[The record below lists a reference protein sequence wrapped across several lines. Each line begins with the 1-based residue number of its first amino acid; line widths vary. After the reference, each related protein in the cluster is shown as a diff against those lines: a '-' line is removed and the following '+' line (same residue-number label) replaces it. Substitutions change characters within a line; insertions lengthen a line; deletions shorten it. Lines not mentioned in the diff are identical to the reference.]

1 MRFVRILQ
9 SMTLLRLALLSAA
22 LLALS
27 TPALAKDGELGCVT
41 TAWKLLGA
49 NHKVC
54 VSSFRDPDV
63 PGVVCHLGQ
72 ARTGGVK
79 GSVGLA
85 EDLSEFSL
93 SCVQTG
99 PIAPGLKLPEQQHV
113 FTEKTSVLFKG
124 TQVVRLFDKDNNARV
139 YLAISR
145 KIVEGSP
152 RNAVSTVAISPW
164 TQTAAPAQPESK

>member
-1 MRFVRILQ
+1 MLVGLA
-9 SMTLLRLALLSAA
+9 TLLALLSAA
-22 LLALS
+22 Q
-27 TPALAKDGELGCVT
+27 AKEGELGCVT

-63 PGVVCHLGQ
+63 PGVVCHLSQ

-85 EDLSEFSL
+85 EDVSEFSL

-99 PIAPGLKLPEQQHV
+99 PIAAGLRLSEQQEI
-113 FTEKTSVLFKG
+113 FSERTSALFKG
-124 TQVVRLFDKDNNARV
+124 THVVRLFDKENNALV

-145 KIVEGSP
+145 KIVDGSP
-152 RNAVSTVAISPW
+152 RNAVSNVAISPW
-164 TQTAAPAQPESK
+164 AQTAPPKTE

>member
-1 MRFVRILQ
+1 
-9 SMTLLRLALLSAA
+9 MTFTQLALLSAA
-22 LLALS
+22 LLATS
-27 TPALAKDGELGCVT
+27 TKALAKDGELGCVT

-63 PGVVCHLGQ
+63 PGVVCHLSQ

-79 GSVGLA
+79 GSVGIA
-85 EDLSEFSL
+85 EDVSEFSL

-99 PIAPGLKLPEQQHV
+99 PIAAGLKLPEQHEV
-113 FTEKTSVLFKG
+113 FTERTSVLFKG
-124 TQVVRLFDKDNNARV
+124 THVVRLFDKENNALV

-152 RNAVSTVAISPW
+152 RNSVSTVALSPW
-164 TQTAAPAQPESK
+164 VQPAAAGQPEAK

>member
-1 MRFVRILQ
+1 
-9 SMTLLRLALLSAA
+9 MTTPRSLLLSAA
-22 LLALS
+22 LFALS
-27 TPALAKDGELGCVT
+27 SSAQAKDGELGCVT

-54 VSSFRDPDV
+54 VSSFHDPDV
-63 PGVVCHLGQ
+63 SGVVCHLSQ

-85 EDLSEFSL
+85 EDQSEFSL

-99 PIAPGLKLPEQQHV
+99 PIAAGLKLPEQQEV
-113 FTEKTSVLFKG
+113 FTERTSVLFKG
-124 TQVVRLFDKDNNARV
+124 THVVRMFDKDNNTLV

-145 KIVEGSP
+145 KIVDGSP
-152 RNAVSTVAISPW
+152 RNAVSNVAISPW
-164 TQTAAPAQPESK
+164 AQPAPAAQP

>member
-1 MRFVRILQ
+1 MLVGI
-9 SMTLLRLALLSAA
+9 AA

-27 TPALAKDGELGCVT
+27 SAAQAKDGELGCVT
-41 TAWKLLGA
+41 TAWKLLGS

-54 VSSFRDPDV
+54 VSSFRDPEV
-63 PGVVCHLGQ
+63 PAVVCHLSQ

-85 EDLSEFSL
+85 EDVSEFSL

-99 PIAPGLKLPEQQHV
+99 PIAPGLKLPEQQEV
-113 FTEKTSVLFKG
+113 FTERTSVLFKG
-124 TQVVRLFDKDNNARV
+124 THVVRLFDKENNALV

-152 RNAVSTVAISPW
+152 RNAVSSVAISPW
-164 TQTAAPAQPESK
+164 AQPAPGAQPDKK

>member
-1 MRFVRILQ
+1 
-9 SMTLLRLALLSAA
+9 MTLRRLLWLPAA
-22 LLALS
+22 LLTLTLTS
-27 TPALAKDGELGCVT
+27 TAHAKDGELGCVT

-63 PGVVCHLGQ
+63 PGVVCHLSQ

-85 EDLSEFSL
+85 EDVSEFSL

-99 PIAPGLKLPEQQHV
+99 PIAAGLKLPDQQEV
-113 FTEKTSVLFKG
+113 FTERTSVLFKG
-124 TQVVRLFDKDNNARV
+124 THVYRMYDRENNALV

-145 KIVEGSP
+145 KVVEGSP
-152 RNAVSTVAISPW
+152 RNAVSNVAISPW
-164 TQTAAPAQPESK
+164 AQPAPAKAE